1 MNPLNKLYVAFRE
14 SRMGQSMTEYALII
28 AAVAVI
34 AYVGYQALGT
44 DINTVVNN
52 IGHDL

>member
-1 MNPLNKLYVAFRE
+1 MDSLRQLYVALRQCR
-14 SRMGQSMTEYALII
+14 SGQSMTEYALII

-52 IGHDL
+52 IANDL